1 LRYLDLNDS
10 IHNILFNGDYCQI
23 YSIGTK
29 FHKVILNGDGRIYG
43 NNIFD
48 TLTFSAGSSY
58 FLDSWSNQIVND
70 HFSALGNGCFP
81 ITIQSITSGSQSIIT
96 KSSGDV
102 VCGYLELRDQKAMGG
117 ATFYAGV
124 NSSNVSNNSGWNFTD
139 GPGYIY
145 GFPKDSSFCQGDTL
159 LLTTEYFYGGTSY
172 QWQDGSTNS
181 FYKVTEPGTYWVQ
194 VKYSNNCLTAD
205 TIHITQ
211 KSKPVAT
218 ATSNSPVCSGDVIQL
233 SGSGGSSYLWT
244 GPGGYS
250 SVVQNP
256 QILNS
261 VTTNSGKYFLVVG
274 NDGCKSKPDS
284 AEVFVTATTSVSI
297 SVTAAFNPVC
307 SGTAVTFTSSP
318 ANGGLSPVYQW
329 KVNGNNTGLNM
340 NTYNYTPVDGDIV
353 TCVLTS
359 SADCITGSPATSP
372 PVIMTVD
379 PMLPV
384 SLTIDATSNPV
395 CAGTL
400 VTFTPAPVHAGIP
413 AYQWFV
419 NGGLV
424 STASVWSYVPVNGDQ
439 VYAIMT
445 STLSCI
451 SGSPATS
458 NTITMNIDQ
467 PQPVT
472 VSITASPNP
481 VCAGTTVAFTATPG
495 NGGISPAYQ
504 WQVNGLDQSGAI
516 NSTYTYIPMNHD
528 VITCVLT
535 SDKSCVYNNPKT
547 SNSVMMITGIP
558 PQVSYTPCADTKTTT
573 NAQPF
578 QLKGGLPPGGTWSGP
593 GVSSGIFNP
602 AIAGAGIKTMTYS
615 YTNIY
620 SCNNSV
626 TFQIQVITA
635 QPFTCG
641 SSLIDIRDG
650 QAYPTV
656 LLADGKCWMAANLN
670 YGTGVIGT
678 LVQSDNCVAEKYCL
692 QDDFLKCNTYGG
704 MYQWD
709 ELMQYNITS
718 RIQGLCPPGWHIP
731 ESAEW
736 DAMIVL
742 YDGAGLAGSFLKDS
756 LLLNGFNSLSGGLN
770 YLNSTWSFYNGLY
783 KGAMY
788 WTSTITSTT
797 GALARGLN
805 QSNPGVLSYPS
816 SRANSFSVRCMKN

>member
-1 LRYLDLNDS
+1 
-10 IHNILFNGDYCQI
+10 
-23 YSIGTK
+23 
-29 FHKVILNGDGRIYG
+29 
-43 NNIFD
+43 
-48 TLTFSAGSSY
+48 
-58 FLDSWSNQIVND
+58 
-70 HFSALGNGCFP
+70 
-81 ITIQSITSGSQSIIT
+81 
-96 KSSGDV
+96 
-102 VCGYLELRDQKAMGG
+102 
-117 ATFYAGV
+117 
-124 NSSNVSNNSGWNFTD
+124 
-139 GPGYIY
+139 
-145 GFPKDSSFCQGDTL
+145 
-159 LLTTEYFYGGTSY
+159 
-172 QWQDGSTNS
+172 
-181 FYKVTEPGTYWVQ
+181 
-194 VKYSNNCLTAD
+194 
-205 TIHITQ
+205 
-211 KSKPVAT
+211 
-218 ATSNSPVCSGDVIQL
+218 
-233 SGSGGSSYLWT
+233 
-244 GPGGYS
+244 
-250 SVVQNP
+250 
-256 QILNS
+256 
-261 VTTNSGKYFLVVG
+261 
-274 NDGCKSKPDS
+274 
-284 AEVFVTATTSVSI
+284 
-297 SVTAAFNPVC
+297 
-307 SGTAVTFTSSP
+307 
-318 ANGGLSPVYQW
+318 
-329 KVNGNNTGLNM
+329 
-340 NTYNYTPVDGDIV
+340 
-353 TCVLTS
+353 
-359 SADCITGSPATSP
+359 
-372 PVIMTVD
+372 
-379 PMLPV
+379 
-384 SLTIDATSNPV
+384 
-395 CAGTL
+395 
-400 VTFTPAPVHAGIP
+400 
-413 AYQWFV
+413 
-419 NGGLV
+419 
-424 STASVWSYVPVNGDQ
+424 
-439 VYAIMT
+439 
-445 STLSCI
+445 
-451 SGSPATS
+451 
-458 NTITMNIDQ
+458 
-467 PQPVT
+467 
-472 VSITASPNP
+472 
-481 VCAGTTVAFTATPG
+481 
-495 NGGISPAYQ
+495 
-504 WQVNGLDQSGAI
+504 
-516 NSTYTYIPMNHD
+516 
-528 VITCVLT
+528 
-535 SDKSCVYNNPKT
+535 
-547 SNSVMMITGIP
+547 MMITGIP